1 MRRSKGNLLVD
12 ELTIKDIAKKC
23 GVGISTV
30 SRAINNHPDI
40 SLETRKMVMDVIK
53 ETGFIPNNSARNLKR
68 TDAKCIA
75 VLIKG
80 ITNPFFGLAIQIF
93 ETQIQ
98 KKKYA
103 MVIQHVDAYENELDV
118 ALQLVK
124 ERRLRGIIFLGGA
137 YQHDPVQIAKLKVP
151 FVFCTIGTV
160 QDTGKKVYSN
170 ISVDD
175 RIESHKMVDYLLDL
189 GHRRI
194 AIITEGTEAE
204 SVGQLRLEGYKDAL
218 TARGVEIDPN
228 LIYEVKDQEDP
239 YSMQNGYELT
249 KKLLDS
255 GVDFTAVFAIADFL
269 AVGVCRALHEAGKRI
284 PEDVSV
290 AGYDGLAIGEFYTP
304 QLTTIRQPM
313 EAMAEKTAGLLLD
326 VIDGKC
332 KHEYI
337 SFPAELVE
345 RESTGKPRSQ
355 V

>member
-1 MRRSKGNLLVD
+1 VD
-12 ELTIKDIAKKC
+12 ELTIKDIARKC

-40 SLETRKMVMDVIK
+40 SPETRKMVMEVIK

-68 TDAKCIA
+68 VDAKCIA

-80 ITNPFFGLAIQIF
+80 ITNPFFGPAIQII
-93 ETQIQ
+93 EKQAQ

-103 MVIQHVDAYENELDV
+103 LVIQHVDAYGNELEV
-118 ALQLVK
+118 ALHLVK
-124 ERRLRGIIFLGGA
+124 EKRLRGIIFLGGS

-151 FVFCTIGTV
+151 FVFCTIGKV
-160 QDTGKKVYSN
+160 KDTEEKVYSN
-170 ISVDD
+170 IAVDD
-175 RIESHKMVDYLLDL
+175 RAESCKMTNYLLDL
-189 GHRRI
+189 GHKRI
-194 AIITEGTEAE
+194 AIITEGTGAE

-218 TARGVEIDPN
+218 TARGIEIDEK
-228 LIYEVKDQEDP
+228 LIYEVKDVEDP
-239 YSMQNGYELT
+239 YSMESGYALA

-269 AVGVCRALHEAGKRI
+269 AVGACRALHEAGKRI

-290 AGYDGLAIGEFYTP
+290 AGYDGLDIGEYYTP

-313 EAMAEKTAGLLLD
+313 EAMAERTALLLLD
-326 VIDGKC
+326 IIDGKS

-345 RESTGKPRSQ
+345 RESTAKPGNHD
-355 V
+355 